1 MNEWRGP
8 GGVHAGSDGVERVS
22 DGEQGVFDG
31 EGEAAVER

>member
-1 MNEWRGP
+1 M
-8 GGVHAGSDGVERVS
+8 HAGRDGVERVS